1 MKAKELSLKEKIG
14 QMVMIG
20 MDTNYITDRIKNM
33 IINYKIGG
41 VILYRKNFSTYSK
54 YSFLIPNVLR
64 YSLPE
69 KLEINRSD
77 HAPKKSVI
85 KIHIKKFIQP
95 TPK

>member
-41 VILYRKNFSTYSK
+41 VILYRKNFCK
-54 YSFLIPNVLR
+54 N
-64 YSLPE
+64 
-69 KLEINRSD
+69 
-77 HAPKKSVI
+77 SVI
-85 KIHIKKFIQP
+85 FSTLDIFPFVLWSEREIFHSVSSGYGRR
-95 TPK
+95 